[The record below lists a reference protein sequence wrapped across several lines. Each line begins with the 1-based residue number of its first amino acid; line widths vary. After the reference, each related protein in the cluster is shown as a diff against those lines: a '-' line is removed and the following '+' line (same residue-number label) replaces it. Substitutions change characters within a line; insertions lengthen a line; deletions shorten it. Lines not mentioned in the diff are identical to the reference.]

1 MLSSEELLKK
11 DAQYVIRA
19 WASIAEPTVV
29 AEAKGAIL
37 KDPEGN
43 EYIDCTSGLFAAIIG
58 HSNPDVIAAVKDQVE
73 KVTQLSALQA
83 TEPMILLAE
92 MLAQLTPEP
101 IQKSYFT
108 TGGSESVEVAL
119 KMARQYTGKYET
131 IVLKNAFHGLSFG
144 ALAATGAVKYR
155 RGFGPLL
162 PGFLRA
168 PHAYCYRCPF
178 DLEYPACGLRCAREI
193 ENIITDTAISTVSE
207 GCIGAVMV
215 EPVQGRG
222 GIIPPDDWL
231 PRVREICDKHGILL
245 ILDEIQSGYGRTG
258 KFLACQHRGVVPD
271 ILVLSKNIGGGL
283 PAGVVMA
290 SDEIAAEFATGTTT
304 THSANTVACAAGLAG
319 LKVLVRDKLW
329 ENAVAMGRRFVEG
342 FEHMSTSRYV
352 GEARMKGLMGGVEL
366 VLDRETKEPVPKES
380 INRIKEE
387 LLRRGVIVTA
397 SGPCGNVFRVQPPLV
412 ITADQVDQVVSA
424 FDEAIAEVMA
434 A

>member
-1 MLSSEELLKK
+1 VLSSEELRKK

-19 WASIAEPTVV
+19 WAGVAEPTAI

-58 HSNPDVIAAVKDQVE
+58 HSNPDVIAAIKDQVE
-73 KVTQLSALQA
+73 KVTQISALQA
-83 TEPMILLAE
+83 TEPMVLLAE

-101 IQKSYFT
+101 IQKSFFT
-108 TGGSESVEVAL
+108 NGGGESVESAL
-119 KMARQYTGKYET
+119 KMARQYTGRYET

-144 ALAATGAVKYR
+144 ALTATGAVKYKK
-155 RGFGPLL
+155 GFGPLL

-168 PHAYCYRCPF
+168 PHSYCYRCPF
-178 DLEYPACGLRCAREI
+178 SLDYPACDLRCAQEI

-215 EPVQGRG
+215 EPAQGRG

-231 PRVREICDKHGILL
+231 PRVREICDKHGMLL
-245 ILDEIQSGYGRTG
+245 ILDEIQTGYGRTG

-271 ILVLSKNIGGGL
+271 ILVLSKNVGGGL
-283 PAGVVMA
+283 PAGVVMTN
-290 SDEIAAEFATGTTT
+290 DEIAAEFATGTTS
-304 THSANTVACAAGLAG
+304 THSGNAVACAAGLAG
-319 LKVLVRDKLW
+319 LKVLVRDNLW
-329 ENAVAMGRRFVEG
+329 ENATVMGRRFVQG
-342 FEHMSTSRYV
+342 FEHMSTGRYV

-366 VLDRETKEPVPKES
+366 VLDRKTKEPIAKES
-380 INRIKEE
+380 VGRIKEG
-387 LLRRGVIVTA
+387 LLKRGVIITA

-424 FDEAIAEVMA
+424 FDEAIAEVMKA
-434 A
+434 

>member
-11 DAQYVIRA
+11 DAQHVIRA
-19 WASIAEPTVV
+19 WAAKPTVV
-29 AEAKGAIL
+29 AEAKGAVL

-58 HSNPDVIAAVKDQVE
+58 HSNPEVIAAVKDQVE
-73 KVTQLSALQA
+73 KVTQISALQA
-83 TEPMILLAE
+83 TEPMVLLAE
-92 MLAQLTPEP
+92 MLAQVTPEP
-101 IQKSYFT
+101 IRKCFFT
-108 TGGSESVEVAL
+108 NGGGESVEAAL
-119 KMARQYTGKYET
+119 KMARQYTGKYES

-144 ALAATGAVKYR
+144 ALTATGAVKYKQ
-155 RGFGPLL
+155 GFGPLL

-178 DLEYPACGLRCAREI
+178 DLGYPACDLRCAQEI

-245 ILDEIQSGYGRTG
+245 ILDEIQTAYGRTG

-271 ILVLSKNIGGGL
+271 ILVLSKNVGGGL
-283 PAGVVMA
+283 PAGVVMTN
-290 SDEIAAEFATGTTT
+290 DEIAGRFTTGTTS
-304 THSANTVACAAGLAG
+304 THSGNAVACAAGLAG
-319 LKVLVRDKLW
+319 LKALMREKMW
-329 ENAVAMGRRFVEG
+329 ENATVMGQRFVEG
-342 FEHMSTSRYV
+342 FENMNTSHYV
-352 GEARMKGLMGGVEL
+352 GEARMKGLMGGIEL
-366 VLDRETKEPVPKES
+366 VLDKETKEPLPKENVRR
-380 INRIKEE
+380 INEAVLK
-387 LLRRGVIVTA
+387 RGVIITA

-424 FDEAIAEVMA
+424 FDEAVAEVMGA
-434 A
+434 